1 MNTLTDSDIPVLHL
15 QVVYHLPKDL
25 DGEFQAG
32 QVKRGPERPVSKQA
46 QWAGRMTEE
55 LFRQMWRAQGYPV

>member
-1 MNTLTDSDIPVLHL
+1 MNTLTESEIAVLHP

-32 QVKRGPERPVSKQA
+32 QVKRGKVRRVSAEA
-46 QWAGRMTEE
+46 QWARTMTEE
-55 LFRQMWRAQGYPV
+55 VFAQMWRAAGY